1 MLLIEKVQDET
12 NDHYECYFLQF
23 YSQVP
28 LQNSHAFMLV
38 LHFINQEENYANK
51 GPGTFEE

>member
-1 MLLIEKVQDET
+1 MLLIEKVQNET
-12 NDHYECYFLQF
+12 NDHYECYFLHF

-28 LQNSHAFMLV
+28 LLNSNPFMLV

-51 GPGTFEE
+51 GPNI